1 MGVFQFTRFAV
12 DDHGCGMKI
21 CSDSVLLAAWFLS
34 PYSDRLSVA
43 DVGSGSGVLAL
54 LAADIMPQARIA
66 GVELDSSAAAAASA
80 NFCASPWKS
89 RLSIVNADFL
99 AYAAEGHTFDI
110 VISNPPYFTD
120 GLRSAD
126 SARADARHQSGLT
139 YASLLKHNMLA
150 PDGRLGM
157 VSPAEFE
164 QEIIYQAELAGLK
177 LRRICRVVTASGKA
191 PTRLLW
197 DFALADG
204 PISDE
209 TLCLRNPDGTYS
221 AEYRRLVSPFY
232 IRL

>member
-1 MGVFQFTRFAV
+1 
-12 DDHGCGMKI
+12 MKI
-21 CSDSVLLAAWFLS
+21 CSDSVLLAAWFLP

-43 DVGSGSGVLAL
+43 DVGAGSGVLAL
-54 LAADIMPQARIA
+54 LAADIMPQARIT

-80 NFCASPWKS
+80 NFASSQWNS

-99 AYAAEGHTFDI
+99 AYAAEGHAFDI
-110 VISNPPYFTD
+110 VISNPPYFTS

-139 YASLLKHNMLA
+139 YTSLLRNNMLT
-150 PDGRLGM
+150 PDGHLGM

-177 LRRICRVVTASGKA
+177 LRRICRVVTAHGKA

-197 DFALADG
+197 DFALTDG
-204 PISDE
+204 HISDQ
-209 TLCLRNPDGTYS
+209 TFCLRNPDGTYS

>member
-1 MGVFQFTRFAV
+1 
-12 DDHGCGMKI
+12 
-21 CSDSVLLAAWFLS
+21 
-34 PYSDRLSVA
+34 
-43 DVGSGSGVLAL
+43 
-54 LAADIMPQARIA
+54 
-66 GVELDSSAAAAASA
+66 
-80 NFCASPWKS
+80 
-89 RLSIVNADFL
+89 
-99 AYAAEGHTFDI
+99 
-110 VISNPPYFTD
+110 
-120 GLRSAD
+120 
-126 SARADARHQSGLT
+126 
-139 YASLLKHNMLA
+139 MLA

>member
-1 MGVFQFTRFAV
+1 MGVFQFTRFSV

-21 CSDSVLLAAWFLS
+21 CSDSVLLAAWFLP

-43 DVGSGSGVLAL
+43 DVGAGSGVLAL
-54 LAADIMPQARIA
+54 LAADIMPKARIA
-66 GVELDSSAAAAASA
+66 GVELDSSTAAAASA
-80 NFCASPWKS
+80 NFRSSPWKS

-99 AYAAEGHTFDI
+99 DYAAEGHAFDI

-139 YASLLKHNMLA
+139 YTSLLKNNMLA

-177 LRRICRVVTASGKA
+177 LRRICRVVTANGKA